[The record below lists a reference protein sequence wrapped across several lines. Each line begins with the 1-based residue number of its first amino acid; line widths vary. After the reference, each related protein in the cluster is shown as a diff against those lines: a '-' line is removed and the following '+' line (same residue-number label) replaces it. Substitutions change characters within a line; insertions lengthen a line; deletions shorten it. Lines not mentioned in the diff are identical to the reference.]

1 MAKNNFSAIKKYAS
15 FDLLKPKNIIM
26 SAIKDRLQGTG
37 VVKMVLIFGVE
48 TDHYKVMVSN
58 TEGQAMKIEVTEDEL
73 TTIKKLFIKRIV
85 NSYTMKFDEPIKD
98 VIIQID
104 LEKEEFELFIQNPK
118 DEVIKFDY

>member
-1 MAKNNFSAIKKYAS
+1 MKEKFSAAKKFAA
-15 FDLLKPKNIIM
+15 FDMLKPKNIIM
-26 SAIKDRLQGTG
+26 NAIKDRLQGTG
-37 VVKMVLIFGVE
+37 VVKLVLIFGVE

-58 TEGQAMKIEVTEDEL
+58 TEGKAMKIEVTEDEL

-104 LEKEEFELFIQNPK
+104 IEKEQFELFIQNPK